1 MFHGRIITV
10 GVAPAW
16 DVKCLCKSLGW
27 GAHINIDEKTK
38 TPAGKALNVSNALA
52 WMGTKNI
59 AAGLWGQQ
67 DYSTMLEYMKRYKS
81 LVKINMTPALGCT
94 RENIWVVDTQNQRE
108 IHLRSANSLAT
119 KKTLS
124 LLGADLQKI
133 IRKNDTLVFAG
144 ALPLESMPLLKKLSQ
159 QNISLVVDTSG
170 KSLNEIMK
178 LKSISLIKPNIDE
191 LQQLLGMKIQNNPAS
206 IKKHCEKLLSKVEN
220 ILVSR
225 SGAGAMLINKSGCW
239 SARLI
244 DSPYE
249 VAGTVGCGDYLLA
262 GFLAGMKE
270 KQSFED
276 ALKCAIISASARA
289 FAIDDKSFEAVKRK
303 LKISIEKI

>member
-1 MFHGRIITV
+1 MFRDRIITV
-10 GVAPAW
+10 GIAPAW

-27 GAHINIDEKTK
+27 GAHINIDEKT
-38 TPAGKALNVSNALA
+38 TIPAGKALNVSKALA
-52 WMGTKNI
+52 WMNTKNI
-59 AAGLWGQQ
+59 AAGLWGKQ
-67 DYSTMLEYMKRYKS
+67 DYDAMLEYMKRYKS
-81 LVKINMTPALGCT
+81 RIKINMTPATGCT

-108 IHLRSANSLAT
+108 IHLRSANALAT

-124 LLGADLQKI
+124 LLSADLQKI

-144 ALPLESMPLLKKLSQ
+144 ALPMESMPLLKKLSQ
-159 QNISLVVDTSG
+159 QNISLVIDTSG
-170 KSLNEIMK
+170 QSLNEIMK
-178 LKSISLIKPNIDE
+178 LKNISLIKPNIDE
-191 LQQLLGMKIQNNPAS
+191 LQQLLGRKIQDNPAS
-206 IKKHCEKLLSKVEN
+206 IKKHCEELLDKIEN

-244 DSPYE
+244 DSKYE
-249 VAGTVGCGDYLLA
+249 VAGTVGCGDFLLA
-262 GFLAGMKE
+262 GFLAGIKE
-270 KQSFED
+270 KQSFEH

>member
-1 MFHGRIITV
+1 MFSGRIITV
-10 GVAPAW
+10 GISPAW
-16 DVKCLCKSLGW
+16 DVKCLCESLGW
-27 GAHINIDEKTK
+27 GAHINIEEKT
-38 TPAGKALNVSNALA
+38 TIPAGKALNVSKALA
-52 WMGTKNI
+52 WMNTENI
-59 AAGLWGQQ
+59 AAGLWGKR
-67 DYSTMLEYMKRYKS
+67 DYDAMLEYMKRHKS
-81 LVKINMTPALGCT
+81 QMKINMTPVPGCT

-108 IHLRSANSLAT
+108 IHLRSANALAT

-133 IRKNDTLVFAG
+133 IQKNDTLVFAG
-144 ALPLESMPLLKKLSQ
+144 ALPLESISLLKKLSQ

-170 KSLNEIMK
+170 KLLNEIME
-178 LKSISLIKPNIDE
+178 LKNISLIKPNIDE
-191 LQQLLGMKIQNNPAS
+191 LQQLLSKKIQDNPAS
-206 IKKHCEKLLSKVEN
+206 IKKHCEKLLGKVEN

-225 SGAGAMLINKSGCW
+225 SGKGAMLINKSGCW

-270 KQSFED
+270 KQSFEY

-289 FAIDDKSFEAVKRK
+289 FAIDDKSFNAVKRK
-303 LKISIEKI
+303 LKVSIEKI